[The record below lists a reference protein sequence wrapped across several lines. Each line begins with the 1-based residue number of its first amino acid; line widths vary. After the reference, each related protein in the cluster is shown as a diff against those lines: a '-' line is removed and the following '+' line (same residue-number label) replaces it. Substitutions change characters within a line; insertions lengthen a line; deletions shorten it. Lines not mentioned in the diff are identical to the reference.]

1 MVRLGDCNDAS
12 VMTQIAFEFHA
23 VRSKRGRDVVAFAEA
38 LPRLC
43 RGALEECDIG
53 TATSSATFLLVARFR
68 GPISEPVVARLAFW
82 ASRLAGSMSPAEGAA
97 PAGESSIRSCET
109 VLCRVSPGLLH
120 SAASHLLR
128 RLGGI
133 GSDRDEGGLCLSLSL
148 GAPESAG
155 ISFERRRGALFVPSP
170 CSPPLG
176 DRIQVRLRS
185 PDGDT
190 LEMEGAVTAVRA
202 DGEDGPGAPAGF
214 ILGLSIPT
222 DRVLEALE
230 AHAGPLSVAGRRRFP
245 RYPVRAR
252 ATVCVDAG
260 RKGHDGKAVARL
272 AYANYAD
279 LARDYV
285 ENLSQGGAFVRTQ
298 THLATGTP
306 IRLDLELPGGR
317 TVSVRGVVAHRN
329 DRGVGIRFELDQA
342 GEAEIAEAIAS
353 LAPPRRRALVID
365 DDLLARRML
374 GDALA
379 GRGFEVLA
387 AEDGA
392 AGLRVLSE
400 ELLGLDLLVTDL
412 RMPSIDGEQLLRLI
426 RQAGGERDLAV
437 LVVTSDLDADLE
449 QRLVAAGAD
458 AVIAKGPNM
467 ALAGEVA
474 EAVILQRRKAAPPPY
489 GVAHPA

>member
-1 MVRLGDCNDAS
+1 
-12 VMTQIAFEFHA
+12 
-23 VRSKRGRDVVAFAEA
+23 
-38 LPRLC
+38 
-43 RGALEECDIG
+43 
-53 TATSSATFLLVARFR
+53 
-68 GPISEPVVARLAFW
+68 
-82 ASRLAGSMSPAEGAA
+82 
-97 PAGESSIRSCET
+97 
-109 VLCRVSPGLLH
+109 
-120 SAASHLLR
+120 
-128 RLGGI
+128 
-133 GSDRDEGGLCLSLSL
+133 
-148 GAPESAG
+148 
-155 ISFERRRGALFVPSP
+155 
-170 CSPPLG
+170 
-176 DRIQVRLRS
+176 
-185 PDGDT
+185 
-190 LEMEGAVTAVRA
+190 
-202 DGEDGPGAPAGF
+202 
-214 ILGLSIPT
+214 
-222 DRVLEALE
+222 
-230 AHAGPLSVAGRRRFP
+230 
-245 RYPVRAR
+245 
-252 ATVCVDAG
+252 VCVDAG

-353 LAPPRRRALVID
+353 LAPPRRRALVIV
-365 DDLLARRML
+365 